1 MEVGGVGQLCR
12 AGGEGKVKW
21 VDSEAQEK
29 TNQAMAAWETK
40 L

>member
-21 VDSEAQEK
+21 VDSEA
-29 TNQAMAAWETK
+29 
-40 L
+40 